1 MRVTRTD
8 AFKEV
13 TRCCRALADLAETPK
28 DTVPWWTQYGMEW
41 QKLNEA
47 MLLTAPKK
55 DTHKQAALT
64 AMRTASLATAKPR

>member
-1 MRVTRTD
+1 MTRID

-13 TRCCRALADLAETPK
+13 TRASRALADLAETPK
-28 DTVPWWTQYGMEW
+28 NTVAWWTQYGTEW

-64 AMRTASLATAKPR
+64 AMQAASLATPKPR